1 MASYRS
7 DCQIYGLDSSRS
19 GKENGLEGCLGR
31 SCYRWGVLTLSVAIP
46 VFLTY
51 AANLMNAN
59 DSASSRTCIRD
70 PLCRYKSPECGFH
83 VFLIVSARQTEKIG
97 DLDLY
102 HVGS

>member
-1 MASYRS
+1 MSSYRS

-59 DSASSRTCIRD
+59 DSASLMTCMRD
-70 PLCRYKSPECGFH
+70 PFAGIR
-83 VFLIVSARQTEKIG
+83 ARSVAITF
-97 DLDLY
+97 
-102 HVGS
+102 S